1 MKQVSENYTVL
12 RGQTGFYYDVKV
24 VRGSGQS
31 TVEYGMDR
39 LKSIKIDQSLFNESG
54 PQIAGVFAS
63 QCTLKLIEQSANWP
77 RMADFEV
84 LVRASSADGE
94 IKSSWLSMGKYYTDT
109 RKADKYGNLTITA
122 YDGMLLLEQT
132 WAEKVTLPQS
142 WPITARAMANLIVSA
157 TGVQIDARSVL
168 DDTTAYIGLDTRS
181 TAREMLSVI
190 AAGMGGNWT
199 MTVDGKLLLV
209 GLRNGGASGD
219 GLLLEDGTG
228 NVWRIPSGAGRAND
242 ITLADLGGS
251 TWHLP
256 VGSADVGEIPVDGSD
271 GGTWHIPMIGSS
283 QKDTDAINLGL
294 SIVSFEANTELPP
307 VHTVEF
313 VSDSGTQARSTD
325 EVDGYTLLAHCNFA
339 STNIANLCLEKT
351 RGYCYKPFSSTGARL
366 DPAAELGDFV
376 QIDNEIFPIIS
387 ITWRLGKHIVAD
399 ISAPF
404 EEDVDHEYPMLS
416 ENQKT
421 LQKAIGA
428 AADSREYVDTRL
440 EGVESELSV
449 LSGSITAK
457 VDKVH
462 QGEHT
467 AFSWEL
473 TDQHHNWYTVDA
485 GGSETLVM
493 SVTGAGLKV
502 VGEIIA
508 NSGVIGIDGDAFSI
522 VPRHTET
529 VLDPESGEYVQVT
542 YPSSIQNG
550 IATFD
555 DNQHDGVYIGT
566 DGIRLGRYFTVNKRG
581 ELTAKSGVIG
591 GFTISQNALYSGGA
605 SSYSGTGDGVHLS
618 ASGIRLGDNFKV
630 SNSGVVNAS
639 GLNMTGGT
647 INLTRVVQDEET
659 GQDITETVFYVSSG
673 GSVNANFTGGTFKIG
688 DKMVLSGNS
697 LTLGGFNIGANSI
710 SSTVED
716 EDGGVFGV
724 NISPYG
730 ISLSNS
736 DGSVFNVDSSG
747 NASFGGTIFAENIS
761 GAVTQEQLAQAVQ
774 TTLSY
779 ATAYNNATKINPS
792 SHPEQFTATAFYA
805 VQNDSNVGG
814 FVNAQR
820 YMTIAAPKWGYGPEM
835 ENSVVPTA
843 AHWHTFTEGTGANA
857 GKIFIGQAI
866 PATSDYADRHF
877 FDIADTQFYRD
888 GVSAARQSV
897 LRSVTIDRTYD
908 EITGEVNGAYTFNG
922 HEYVDV
928 ALMSDS
934 KRFTTKR
941 LNVDDLTSGEI
952 ESTGV
957 TRDSSHYDPYQDYI
971 SGSVKWVIDTKAI
984 INGTAQADVTKLDV
998 QDLYNRWHTE
1008 QISVQRI
1015 SAVRETADAN
1025 IVWDAVDQTVSADY
1039 TLRAWDAVSGGNV
1052 LYTED
1057 EYPITIPA
1065 NKAYNAGVTDGSD
1078 AAEANYISYVPTYP
1092 TEWNPVI
1099 ALPGSVISSGNHKY
1113 VQADFDLTAGH
1124 QISGSQSTAFDYDS
1138 DNRIFNVDVSGV
1150 WNEAFL
1156 AGKSYATPVSIARRI
1171 NSATGQEIPDTWDDR
1186 AAKGAIYLRAG
1197 NATQDVYYDATIEV
1211 DTDSAIYQAGYDA
1224 GGGGICPVMGIES
1237 MLYAS
1242 ITGANAY
1249 SQITVTFTDDSTGT
1263 YSLPLVYNQY
1273 ASENETLYNYARY
1286 IGGRSPAI
1294 TNRRVSPTIYDTENP
1309 YVLPVEVEFNTN
1321 GNAQSFETTVDVY
1334 AVYEEGRRA
1343 GGGGISPAMEISSVD
1358 EHSYSSTA
1366 DFTLTFDNSYLRY
1379 DSANDLLQG
1388 RILATMADGN
1398 TQTVFVRMDAQRKSL
1413 TPPSYTVTNG
1423 NVEEDQ
1429 NNPYD
1434 PTNPYVFN
1442 VVATFSV
1449 DGNNRSYTSFVN
1461 VFDVYQAGV
1470 AEGESSG
1477 ADYSK
1482 GNESLS
1488 IDEESYDSG
1497 FYIDGTNSR
1506 VAVTGYVDVDNHRI
1520 NLDSHDIGVGSVW
1533 WAGRNSKN
1541 VDHVVNYAGEI
1552 HTGPYG
1558 SKTMDLTSR
1567 VYFEDGNYEDFQSE
1581 VNYYE

>member
-109 RKADKYGNLTITA
+109 RKADKYGNLAITA
-122 YDGMLLLEQT
+122 YDGMLLFEQT

-219 GLLLEDGTG
+219 GLVLEDGTG

-242 ITLADLGGS
+242 ITLAERGGG

-271 GGTWHIPMIGSS
+271 GGTWHIPMFGSS
-283 QKDTDAINLGL
+283 LEDTDAINLGL

-313 VSDSGTQARSTD
+313 VSDSGTKARSTD

-351 RGYCYKPFSSTGARL
+351 RGYCYKPFSSMGARL

-440 EGVESELSV
+440 EGIESEFEV
-449 LSGSITAK
+449 LSDRIRAK

-550 IATFD
+550 ISTFD

-566 DGIRLGRYFTVNKRG
+566 DGIRLGRFFTVNKRG
-581 ELTAKSGVIG
+581 ELAAKSGVIG
-591 GFTISQNALYSGGA
+591 GFTISQNALYSDGA
-605 SSYSGTGDGVHLS
+605 SSYSGTGNGVHLS

-673 GSVNANFTGGTFKIG
+673 GSVNANFTGGTFRIG
-688 DKMVLSGNS
+688 DKMLLSGNS

-716 EDGGVFGV
+716 VDGGVFGV

-747 NASFGGTIFAENIS
+747 NASFGGTIFSENIS

-779 ATAYNNATKINPS
+779 ATAYNNATKVNPS

-805 VQNDSNVGG
+805 VPNASNVGG

-820 YMTIAAPKWGYGPEM
+820 YMTIAASEWGYGPDM

-843 AHWHTFTEGTGANA
+843 AHWHTFTEGTGADA
-857 GKIFIGQAI
+857 GKIYIGQAI
-866 PATSDYADRHF
+866 PATSAYADRHF

-888 GVSAARQSV
+888 GVSAARQSA
-897 LRSVTIDRTYD
+897 LSSITIDRTYN

-928 ALMSDS
+928 ALLSDNT
-934 KRFTTKR
+934 RFTTKK
-941 LNVDDLTSGEI
+941 LNVDDL
-952 ESTGV
+952 
-957 TRDSSHYDPYQDYI
+957 
-971 SGSVKWVIDTKAI
+971 
-984 INGTAQADVTKLDV
+984 
-998 QDLYNRWHTE
+998 
-1008 QISVQRI
+1008 
-1015 SAVRETADAN
+1015 
-1025 IVWDAVDQTVSADY
+1025 VD
-1039 TLRAWDAVSGGNV
+1039 GG
-1052 LYTED
+1052 
-1057 EYPITIPA
+1057 
-1065 NKAYNAGVTDGSD
+1065 
-1078 AAEANYISYVPTYP
+1078 
-1092 TEWNPVI
+1092 
-1099 ALPGSVISSGNHKY
+1099 
-1113 VQADFDLTAGH
+1113 F
-1124 QISGSQSTAFDYDS
+1124 
-1138 DNRIFNVDVSGV
+1138 
-1150 WNEAFL
+1150 
-1156 AGKSYATPVSIARRI
+1156 
-1171 NSATGQEIPDTWDDR
+1171 
-1186 AAKGAIYLRAG
+1186 
-1197 NATQDVYYDATIEV
+1197 
-1211 DTDSAIYQAGYDA
+1211 
-1224 GGGGICPVMGIES
+1224 CPVMGIES

-1249 SQITVTFTDDSTGT
+1249 SQITVTFTDETTGT

-1294 TNRRVSPTIYDTENP
+1294 TNRSVTPTIYDTENP

-1321 GNAQSFETTVDVY
+1321 GNAQSFEATVDVY
-1334 AVYEEGRRA
+1334 AVYDEGRKA

-1413 TPPSYTVTNG
+1413 TPPPYTVTNG

-1434 PTNPYVFN
+1434 STNPYVFN

-1470 AEGESSG
+1470 SEGESSG

-1520 NLDSHDIGVGSVW
+1520 SLDSHDIGVGSVW

>member
-1 MKQVSENYTVL
+1 MKTVSANYTTL
-12 RGQTGFYYDVKV
+12 RNQTGSYYDVKM
-24 VRGSGQS
+24 VRGTGQS
-31 TVEYGMDR
+31 ATEYGMDK
-39 LKSIKIDQSLFNESG
+39 LKSIKISQALFDGSG
-54 PQIAGVFAS
+54 PQIANARAA
-63 QCTLKLIEQSANWP
+63 QCTMSLRELSANWP

-84 LVRASSADGE
+84 FVRVSSADGSQ
-94 IKSSWLSMGKYYTDT
+94 KSSWLSMGKYYTDT

-122 YDGMLLLEQT
+122 YDWMLLFEQT
-132 WAEKVTLPQS
+132 WADKVTLPQS

-219 GLLLEDGTG
+219 GLVLEDGAG

-242 ITLADLGGS
+242 ITLADRGGGM
-251 TWHLP
+251 WHLP

-271 GGTWHIPMIGSS
+271 GGTWHIPMIESS
-283 QKDTDAINLGL
+283 QEDTDSINLGL

-387 ITWRLGKHIVAD
+387 ITWRLGKHIVAE

-440 EGVESELSV
+440 EGIESEFEV
-449 LSGSITAK
+449 LSDRISAK

-473 TDQHHNWYTVDA
+473 TDLHHNWYTVD
-485 GGSETLVM
+485 GSGTEMLVM
-493 SVTGAGLKV
+493 SVTGDGLRV
-502 VGEIIA
+502 VGEVKA
-508 NSGVIGIDGDAFSI
+508 KSGVIGIDGDAFSI

-581 ELTAKSGVIG
+581 ELAAKSGVIG

-647 INLTRVVQDEET
+647 INLTRVVQDEDT

-673 GSVNANFTGGTFKIG
+673 GSVNANFTGGSFRIG
-688 DKMVLSGNS
+688 DKMLLSGNS

-710 SSTVED
+710 SSTIED
-716 EDGGVFGV
+716 EDENTFSV

-736 DGSVFNVDSSG
+736 DGSVFAVDSSG

-774 TTLSY
+774 TSLGY
-779 ATAYNNATKINPS
+779 AQAYNSATQLNPQT
-792 SHPEQFTATAFYA
+792 PPAQFTATALYA
-805 VQNDSNVGG
+805 VNNQNVGG

-820 YMTIAAPKWGYGPEM
+820 YMTIAAQEWGYSSEM
-835 ENSVVPTA
+835 QNSVVPTA
-843 AHWHTFTEGTGANA
+843 AHWHSFTEGTGADA

-866 PATSDYADRHF
+866 PATSTYANQHF

-888 GVSAARQSV
+888 GVSA
-897 LRSVTIDRTYD
+897 VTISSIAEYSYSSTADKSVVFDNDHVHYD
-908 EITGEVNGAYTFNG
+908 
-922 HEYVDV
+922 
-928 ALMSDS
+928 
-934 KRFTTKR
+934 
-941 LNVDDLTSGEI
+941 SGED
-952 ESTGV
+952 T
-957 TRDSSHYDPYQDYI
+957 I
-971 SGSVKWVIDTKAI
+971 SGRARVVLSNNNALNIYIEMDA
-984 INGTAQADVTKLDV
+984 
-998 QDLYNRWHTE
+998 
-1008 QISVQRI
+1008 
-1015 SAVRETADAN
+1015 SAA
-1025 IVWDAVDQTVSADY
+1025 
-1039 TLRAWDAVSGGNV
+1039 
-1052 LYTED
+1052 
-1057 EYPITIPA
+1057 
-1065 NKAYNAGVTDGSD
+1065 
-1078 AAEANYISYVPTYP
+1078 
-1092 TEWNPVI
+1092 
-1099 ALPGSVISSGNHKY
+1099 
-1113 VQADFDLTAGH
+1113 
-1124 QISGSQSTAFDYDS
+1124 
-1138 DNRIFNVDVSGV
+1138 
-1150 WNEAFL
+1150 
-1156 AGKSYATPVSIARRI
+1156 
-1171 NSATGQEIPDTWDDR
+1171 
-1186 AAKGAIYLRAG
+1186 
-1197 NATQDVYYDATIEV
+1197 
-1211 DTDSAIYQAGYDA
+1211 
-1224 GGGGICPVMGIES
+1224 GGICPVMGIDS
-1237 MLYAS
+1237 MAYAQT
-1242 ITGANAY
+1242 TGVNAY
-1249 SQITVTFTDDSTGT
+1249 SQVNVTFTDESTGT
-1263 YSLPLVYNQY
+1263 YSLPTVYNTY
-1273 ASENETLYNYARY
+1273 ASEYESLYNYARY
-1286 IGGRSPAI
+1286 IGGRTPTI
-1294 TNRRVSPTIYDTENP
+1294 TNRSVTPSIYDTSNP
-1309 YVLPVEVEFNTN
+1309 YVLPVDVEFNTN
-1321 GNAQSFETTVDVY
+1321 GNAQSFEATVDVY
-1334 AVYEEGRRA
+1334 VVYEEGRRA
-1343 GGGGISPAMEISSVD
+1343 GGGGIAPVMAIDTVD
-1358 EHSYSSTA
+1358 EYSYSSTA
-1366 DFTLTFDNSYLRY
+1366 DHTLTFSNAYVRYYSNSDMLC
-1379 DSANDLLQG
+1379 G
-1388 RILATMADGN
+1388 RMLVTMEDGN
-1398 TQTVFVRMDAQRKSL
+1398 TETVYVQLPAERKSM

-1423 NVEEDQ
+1423 NVEEDP

-1434 PTNPYVFN
+1434 STNPYVFN
-1442 VVATFSV
+1442 VVATFDV
-1449 DGNNRSYTSFVN
+1449 DGNSRSYTSFVN
-1461 VFDVYQAGV
+1461 VFDVYQAG
-1470 AEGESSG
+1470 ASAG
-1477 ADYSK
+1477 ASYTITNGDVSK
-1482 GNESLS
+1482 NG
-1488 IDEESYDSG
+1488 SYDSNYWQPVIATFDVDGISKSYTSG
-1497 FYIDGTNSR
+1497 FSVFNIWNDGYTQGIQDAS
-1506 VAVTGYVDVDNHRI
+1506 VDWSAVRIFTDDVRAAGKYVDILYNGDYV
-1520 NLDSHDIGVGSVW
+1520 
-1533 WAGRNSKN
+1533 A
-1541 VDHVVNYAGEI
+1541 
-1552 HTGPYG
+1552 TGLY
-1558 SKTMDLTSR
+1558 
-1567 VYFEDGNYEDFQSE
+1567 VYYNGDED
-1581 VNYYE
+1581 